1 MSNKATRATGGND
14 ELTWRS
20 AGVTHAGAVRRINE
34 DAVIQRA
41 DIGLW
46 AVADGMGGHQ
56 AGDVASQA
64 IVDALHKFNDARS
77 LAGRLDQVDDAMEAV
92 NTHLLSLRG
101 AGVNNTIIGST
112 VAILV
117 FGERGL
123 AVALWAGDSRIYRLR
138 RQWLERLS
146 TDHSRVEE
154 YVEQGLISRE
164 EAASHPESNVV
175 TRALGSDEGEVLEA
189 DLYDVEVGDRFL
201 LCSDGLTRHIND
213 RELTRFLA
221 QGDPEDVCDALLDS
235 ALERGGSDNT
245 TIVVV
250 DVAERPPDTY

>member
-34 DAVIQRA
+34 DAFIQRA

-64 IVDALHKFNDARS
+64 IVDALHQFNDARS

-101 AGVNNTIIGST
+101 AGANNTIIGST

-117 FGERGL
+117 FGESGL
-123 AVALWAGDSRIYRLR
+123 AVALWAGDSRIYRFR
-138 RQWLERLS
+138 RQCLERLS

-175 TRALGSDEGEVLEA
+175 TRALGSDESEVLEA
-189 DLYDVEVGDRFL
+189 DLYDVEAGDRFL

-213 RELTRFLA
+213 RELTRALS
-221 QGDPEDVCDALLDS
+221 QGDPEDVCDALLES

-245 TIVVV
+245 TVVVV